1 VLASEALTTLQKT
14 EYSGRDTA
22 SMQDPGLAQSGDKI
36 EAAGSTVS
44 NRSRSNRASETKK
57 SSGRII
63 DGEGMNLSR
72 REFVVLNG
80 VVEEYIRTGAPVAS
94 RQVVRSSSLRLSSAT
109 IRNVMAK
116 LEEGGYLARS
126 HASAGCVPTDAGFRL
141 YVDSLEPNRRP
152 PIRVRSEL
160 LEQVTA
166 NRRELVEDLEW
177 VAQVIADATWEA
189 GMAVRPMDEGP
200 VLEAVS
206 LVDLGAQ
213 RVLGV
218 VVTTDG
224 SVEKRVLL
232 RDREPSVGELQQES
246 EFLNRAFRGKSV
258 DAIRRL
264 TAFEDEC
271 GVPSRDPVADRA
283 TTTARDLFREDVGE
297 FEVQVAGTDR
307 LLESVDFAEAERI
320 RSLLAALQDRRR
332 IVNEWRRALDRGR
345 TQVILGHESEVT
357 ASGNLGMVATL
368 FYRRG
373 RPAGALGVVGPR
385 RMDYGRIVPMVQFL
399 GDTLT
404 RLLDEPG
411 ASHA

>member
-1 VLASEALTTLQKT
+1 M
-14 EYSGRDTA
+14 D
-22 SMQDPGLAQSGDKI
+22 
-36 EAAGSTVS
+36 
-44 NRSRSNRASETKK
+44 
-57 SSGRII
+57 
-63 DGEGMNLSR
+63 LSR

-80 VVEEYIRTGAPVAS
+80 VVEEYISTGAPVAS
-94 RQVVRSSSLRLSSAT
+94 RQVARSSSLRLSSAT
-109 IRNVMAK
+109 IRNVMAR

-141 YVDSLEPNRRP
+141 YVDSIEPNRRP
-152 PIRVRSEL
+152 PNRVRSEL

-232 RDREPSVGELQQES
+232 RDREPSVDELQQES
-246 EFLNRAFRGKSV
+246 EFLNRAFRGKSI

-264 TAFEDEC
+264 AESEDDA
-271 GVPSRDPVADRA
+271 PSGDPVADRA
-283 TTTARDLFREDVGE
+283 TNTARSLFREDVAE

-307 LLESVDFAEAERI
+307 LLESVDFAETERI

-385 RMDYGRIVPMVQFL
+385 RMDYGRIVPMVQFV